1 VTIFPANHAHSES
14 FFRWLTTKSC
24 CMAALHTVLAFP
36 LGVIPTLLVG
46 YHRIIEILLQKFT
59 LDLLENSAEFSLRL
73 TDLRV
78 FLNLIMIILVFHTYK
93 EVSSNL

>member
-1 VTIFPANHAHSES
+1 
-14 FFRWLTTKSC
+14 
-24 CMAALHTVLAFP
+24 MAALHTVLAFP
-36 LGVIPTLLVG
+36 LGVIATLLVG

-78 FLNLIMIILVFHTYK
+78 FLNLIMIILVFQIYK
-93 EVSSNL
+93 EVSCNL

>member
-1 VTIFPANHAHSES
+1 
-14 FFRWLTTKSC
+14 
-24 CMAALHTVLAFP
+24 MAALHTVLAFP
-36 LGVIPTLLVG
+36 QGVIPTLLVG

-78 FLNLIMIILVFHTYK
+78 FLNLIMIILVFQIYK
-93 EVSSNL
+93 EVSCNL

>member
-1 VTIFPANHAHSES
+1 VAIFPANHAHSES
-14 FFRWLTTKSC
+14 FFRWLTAKSC

-59 LDLLENSAEFSLRL
+59 LDLLEDSAEFSLRL

-78 FLNLIMIILVFHTYK
+78 LLNITMIILVFHTYK
-93 EVSSNL
+93 EVSCNL